1 MYCSHSEWAELSFQK
16 TVNPY
21 GNNYCLKRMQILNW
35 HKKSNE
41 SEINPENSGKHAM
54 HYEKFR

>member
-1 MYCSHSEWAELSFQK
+1 MEAINVWKECKSSID
-16 TVNPY
+16 T
-21 GNNYCLKRMQILNW
+21 
-35 HKKSNE
+35 KKSNE